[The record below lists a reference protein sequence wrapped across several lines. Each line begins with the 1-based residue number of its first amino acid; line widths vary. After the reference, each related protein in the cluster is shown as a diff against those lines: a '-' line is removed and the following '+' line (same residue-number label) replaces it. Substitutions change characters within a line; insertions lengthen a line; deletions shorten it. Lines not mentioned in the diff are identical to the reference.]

1 MVGLIKQHLG
11 RSNAAAS
18 IVQDMPATEI
28 LAVSGKLDNL
38 KEGSE
43 CLALVNRAD
52 LRPGSL
58 TLLLDRRA
66 VARLIDCHPDKI
78 NPGGLTIEAPFRTR
92 RRGVELKLHLGDA
105 PPEIDQTLIR
115 NIVKARRWLA
125 MIIDGKTFAEIAQA
139 EGTSK
144 RRVQDIVDLAMLA
157 PELLD
162 AIAKGEQPAGLTS
175 DYLIKTGFPAI
186 WSEQRLQ
193 FASL

>member
-1 MVGLIKQHLG
+1 M
-11 RSNAAAS
+11 SAA
-18 IVQDMPATEI
+18 EI
-28 LAVSGKLDNL
+28 LAVSGKLDGL

-43 CLALVNRAD
+43 CLALVERVD

-66 VARLIDCHPDKI
+66 VGRFTGCRPDQI
-78 NPGGLTIEAPFRTR
+78 STDGLTIEAPFRMR

-115 NIVKARRWLA
+115 NIDKARRWLV
-125 MIIDGKTFAEIAQA
+125 MIIEGRTFAEIAQT

-144 RRVQDIVDLAMLA
+144 RRVQDIVGLGMLA
-157 PELLD
+157 PELLN
-162 AIAKGEQPAGLTS
+162 AISKGEQPAGLTS

-186 WSEQRLQ
+186 WSEQRRQ
-193 FASL
+193 FAAR